1 MLVWRVRKVF
11 SNGAAKEVD
20 AIIPDSLSGG
30 LPPTPLNASQAASP
44 VWQARSLDSREQCLL
59 TCQTSISTSHHDA
72 RDAPV
77 PYIKTL
83 PKHSSMNL
91 NELRPWE
98 IQPRARVQ
106 VELNPVVP
114 RYPNFGSWWMSLP
127 DRDSRWQVRLQ
138 SFQATMKSVE
148 IIITSNGKYGE
159 IIDGDHEFPLKL
171 KLNSASCNRNAG
183 PEIIDVFHNR
193 ASKIENYT

>member
-1 MLVWRVRKVF
+1 
-11 SNGAAKEVD
+11 
-20 AIIPDSLSGG
+20 
-30 LPPTPLNASQAASP
+30 
-44 VWQARSLDSREQCLL
+44 
-59 TCQTSISTSHHDA
+59 
-72 RDAPV
+72 
-77 PYIKTL
+77 
-83 PKHSSMNL
+83 MNL
-91 NELRPWE
+91 NELRPLGE
-98 IQPRARVQ
+98 TASGESQ

-148 IIITSNGKYGE
+148 IIITSNGKYGQ

-183 PEIIDVFHNR
+183 PETIDVFHNR
-193 ASKIENYT
+193 ASKVENYT